1 MAFPRP
7 KTAPLT
13 RARTSITPTPTRP
26 QIGSTFLQLKMVV
39 DKGAGRTE
47 DVFMELSLPQFYD
60 FLSQMEKARTYVDFL
75 SSST

>member
-1 MAFPRP
+1 MGVGVSN
-7 KTAPLT
+7 LL
-13 RARTSITPTPTRP
+13 RAANPPPSLSPWL

-75 SSST
+75 SSSS